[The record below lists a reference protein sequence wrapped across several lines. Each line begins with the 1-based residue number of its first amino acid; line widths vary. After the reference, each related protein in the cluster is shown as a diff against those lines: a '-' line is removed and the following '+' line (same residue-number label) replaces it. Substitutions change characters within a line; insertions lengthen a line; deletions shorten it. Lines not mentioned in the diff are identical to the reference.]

1 MLYLCQYYA
10 MFKLSININKYEWNR
25 RKGIGFEAKKPN
37 FKFKLF
43 DLRVL
48 TSLSSI
54 PSPVKW
60 G

>member
-1 MLYLCQYYA
+1 
-10 MFKLSININKYEWNR
+10 MFKLSININKYQCNR
-25 RKGIGFEAKKPN
+25 RKGIGFEAKKPS

-43 DLRVL
+43 GLSVL

-54 PSPVKW
+54 SSPVKW